1 MKKSAI
7 NKITAVIILLTA
19 NIFFT
24 NVYAQ
29 LNSPPPSFVN
39 SDGNGD
45 FYICNDGGCYE
56 IGKVLGEND
65 SYSWLCTVTDTK
77 SRTVVI
83 GHSDNVIGGGWKDSS
98 GNDDILLCK
107 INKTT
112 GTLIWKSVLH
122 TGFDERMYSMAI
134 EGGYIYIAGYRKNEN
149 GYKDALIAKYDSSG
163 TEIWVT
169 QWSSAVY
176 QDTEEFLSGI
186 CISGSKLFAAG
197 EYSTEEGGAVNCGLV
212 LIVDKEDGTVLSS
225 SDFYEQD
232 VVTGITCIENYPFG
246 NTETGDDDSYRAVI
260 SGFRGYEGYL
270 NYWTALLSGEKLE
283 TIDWQREFD
292 GRGNLNDVSTCL
304 CVDPVDGNITVSG
317 YSRDSGNTDYDYMTV
332 RYDEN
337 GEFSWNDTAYY
348 FNGSGTNSNDMATII
363 KRVAGT
369 NNVLVTGYSS
379 NSVDDFAAVTYSG
392 GSSPA
397 PVKAP
402 ASGKEKVKSPETGKN
417 KKTVNYP
424 NPFNSSTTIS
434 YNISIP
440 GNVTITLFNL
450 LGREVC
456 RYKEGFKGIG
466 ESKIKIDLDFLNSGV
481 YFYEVKVDGRRQAFN
496 RLTLLK

>member
-29 LNSPPPSFVN
+29 LNSPPPSFIN

-56 IGKVLGEND
+56 IGKISGEND
-65 SYSWLCTVTDTK
+65 TYDWTCTVDITK

-107 INKTT
+107 INKSN
-112 GTLIWKSVLH
+112 GALMWKTAIHSE
-122 TGFDERMYSMAI
+122 FDERMYAMAI
-134 EGGYIYIAGYRKNEN
+134 EGEYIYVAGYRKDEY
-149 GYKDALIAKYDSSG
+149 GYKDALIAKYDTSG

-169 QWSSAVY
+169 VWSNNDFA
-176 QDTEEFLSGI
+176 DTEDFLSGI
-186 CISGSKLFAAG
+186 CISGSNLFAAG
-197 EYSTEEGGAVNCGLV
+197 EYSSETGGAFNSGFV
-212 LIVDKEDGTVLSS
+212 LIISKEDGTVYSS
-225 SDFYEQD
+225 SDFYQQD
-232 VVTGITCIENYPFG
+232 VATGITCIEDYPFG
-246 NTETGDDDSYRAVI
+246 NKESRDADSYRAVI
-260 SGFRGYEGYL
+260 SGYRGYEGSF
-270 NYWTALLSGEKLE
+270 NYWTALISGRELE
-283 TIDWQREFD
+283 TIDWQKEFD

-317 YSRDSGNTDYDYMTV
+317 YSRDSGNTDYDYMTIK
-332 RYDEN
+332 YDES
-337 GEFSWNDTAYY
+337 GEFAWNDTAYY
-348 FNGSGTNSNDMATII
+348 FNGSGTNSNDMATVV
-363 KRVAGT
+363 KRETGT
-369 NNVLVTGYSS
+369 SNVIVTGYSS
-379 NSVDDFAAVTYSG
+379 NSVDDFAAVTYG
-392 GSSPA
+392 GSSSPK
-397 PVKAP
+397 PVKEP
-402 ASGKEKVKSPETGKN
+402 TSGNEKVISTESGKN
-417 KKTVNYP
+417 KNSVNYP

-481 YFYEVKVDGRRQAFN
+481 YFYEIKVDGRRQAFN